1 MISRRLRKGPWHRR
15 WGELSS
21 LLAFPDTNVLGQ
33 ACAQERKRRQQHPEP
48 PALAYSG
55 ERQRERDE
63 EKGNTQE
70 GILERLIQR

>member
-1 MISRRLRKGPWHRR
+1 MISRRLRKGPLHRR
-15 WGELSS
+15 CGELSS

-48 PALAYSG
+48 PARPYSG
-55 ERQRERDE
+55 ERERERDD
-63 EKGNTQE
+63 KKRNTQE